1 MLKINNLTKA
11 FGSKIAVNGISFDLK
26 PGQITGFI
34 GPNGAGK
41 TTTIEMIT
49 GILKPDKGDIAICGH
64 DLYAKPLAA
73 KSCFGY
79 VSDTPDM
86 FLRLTGMEYLNFI
99 ADIFQIS
106 LDDRRK
112 IIEKYAPKLGII
124 DNLNEAILNYSHG
137 MRQKIVI
144 LSALIHTPKLLI
156 LDEPLVG
163 LDPSSAYELKEIMH
177 EYAANG
183 GAVFFST
190 HILEIAQKLCHR
202 ILIIKKGNIIYD
214 GTCESLM
221 ADNPHCDGLE
231 KIYLELMSDE

>member
-1 MLKINNLTKA
+1 MLKIDKLTKR
-11 FGSKIAVNGISFDLK
+11 FGEKTAVDGISFELRA
-26 PGQITGFI
+26 GEITGFI

-49 GILKPDKGDIAICGH
+49 GIQKPDEGDIAICGH
-64 DLYAKPLAA
+64 DLYKEPLAA
-73 KSCFGY
+73 KKCFGY

-86 FLRLTGMEYLNFI
+86 FLRLTGMEFLNFI
-99 ADIFQIS
+99 GDVFEVPIE
-106 LDDRRK
+106 DRK
-112 IIEKYAPKLGII
+112 KLIEKYAPKLGIM
-124 DNLNEAILNYSHG
+124 DNLSETILNYSHG

-144 LSALIHTPKLLI
+144 LSALIHSPKILI

-163 LDPSSAYELKEIMH
+163 LDPSSAYELKGIMR
-177 EYAANG
+177 EYTAAG
-183 GAVFFST
+183 GTVFFST

-202 ILIIKKGNIIYD
+202 ILIIKNGSIIYD

-221 ADNPHCDGLE
+221 ADYPHCDGLE

>member
-1 MLKINNLTKA
+1 MLKIDKLTKR
-11 FGSKIAVNGISFDLK
+11 FGEKTAVDGISFELRA
-26 PGQITGFI
+26 GEITGFI

-49 GILKPDKGDIAICGH
+49 GIQKPDEGDIAICGH
-64 DLYAKPLAA
+64 DLYKEPLAA
-73 KSCFGY
+73 KKCFGY

-86 FLRLTGMEYLNFI
+86 FLRLTGMEFLHFI
-99 ADIFQIS
+99 GDVFEVPIE
-106 LDDRRK
+106 DRK
-112 IIEKYAPKLGII
+112 KLIAKYAPKLGIM
-124 DNLNEAILNYSHG
+124 DNLSETILNYSHG

-144 LSALIHTPKLLI
+144 LSALIHSPKILI

-163 LDPSSAYELKEIMH
+163 LDPSSAYELKGIMR
-177 EYAANG
+177 EYTAAG
-183 GAVFFST
+183 GTVFFST

-202 ILIIKKGNIIYD
+202 ILIIKKGSIIYD

-221 ADNPHCDGLE
+221 ADYPHCDGLE

>member
-1 MLKINNLTKA
+1 MLKINNLTKSY
-11 FGSKIAVNGISFDLK
+11 GNKIAVNNISFNLK
-26 PGQITGFI
+26 AGEITGFI

-49 GILKPDKGDIAICGH
+49 GILKPDSGDIAICGH
-64 DLYAKPLAA
+64 DLYNEPLAA
-73 KSCFGY
+73 KQCFGY

-99 ADIFQIS
+99 ADIFQVPVDQRKS
-106 LDDRRK
+106 L
-112 IIEKYAPKLGII
+112 IEKYAPKLGIM
-124 DNLNEAILNYSHG
+124 DNLNDAILNYSHG

-163 LDPSSAYELKEIMH
+163 LDPSSAYELKGIMQ

-183 GAVFFST
+183 GSVFFST

-214 GTCESLM
+214 GTCDSLLT
-221 ADNPHCDGLE
+221 DYSHCDSLE
-231 KIYLELMSDE
+231 KIYLELMGDE

>member
-1 MLKINNLTKA
+1 MLKINNLTKS
-11 FGSKIAVNGISFDLK
+11 FGGKKAVNDVSFQIEA
-26 PGQITGFI
+26 GQITGFI

-64 DLYAKPLAA
+64 DLYAEPLAA
-73 KSCFGY
+73 KACFGY

-99 ADIFQIS
+99 ADIFEVPVDERTR
-106 LDDRRK
+106 L
-112 IIEKYAPKLGII
+112 IEKYAPKLGIM
-124 DNLNEAILNYSHG
+124 DNLGEAIINYSHG

-163 LDPSSAYELKEIMH
+163 LDPSSAYELKEIMR
-177 EYAANG
+177 EYAKNG

-202 ILIIKKGNIIYD
+202 ILIIKKGDIIYD
-214 GTCESLM
+214 GNCESLM
-221 ADNPHCDGLE
+221 ADYNCNSLE
-231 KIYLELMSDE
+231 KIYLELMADE

>member
-1 MLKINNLTKA
+1 MLKIDKLTKR
-11 FGSKIAVNGISFDLK
+11 FGEKTAVDGISFELRA
-26 PGQITGFI
+26 GEITGFI
-34 GPNGAGK
+34 GPNGAGN

-49 GILKPDKGDIAICGH
+49 GIQKPDEGDIAICGH
-64 DLYAKPLAA
+64 DLYKEPLAA
-73 KSCFGY
+73 KKCFGY

-99 ADIFQIS
+99 GDVFEVPVE
-106 LDDRRK
+106 DRKRL
-112 IIEKYAPKLGII
+112 IEKYAPKLGIM
-124 DNLNEAILNYSHG
+124 DNLSETILNYSHG

-144 LSALIHTPKLLI
+144 LSALIHSPKILI

-163 LDPSSAYELKEIMH
+163 LDPSSAYELKGIMR
-177 EYAANG
+177 EYTAAG
-183 GAVFFST
+183 GTVFFST

-202 ILIIKKGNIIYD
+202 ILIIKKGSIIYD

-221 ADNPHCDGLE
+221 ADYPHCDGLE

>member
-1 MLKINNLTKA
+1 MLTINNLTKS
-11 FGSKIAVNGISFDLK
+11 FGSKIAVNGISFNLN

-64 DLYAKPLAA
+64 DLYTEPLAA
-73 KSCFGY
+73 KSQFGY

-99 ADIFQIS
+99 ADIFQVPVDERHR
-106 LDDRRK
+106 L
-112 IIEKYAPKLGII
+112 IEKYAPLLGIM

-163 LDPSSAYELKEIMH
+163 LDPSSAYALKEIMQ

-214 GTCESLM
+214 GTCDSLM
-221 ADNPHCDGLE
+221 ADYPHCDGLE
-231 KIYLELMSDE
+231 KIYLELMKDE

>member
-1 MLKINNLTKA
+1 MLKIDKLTKR
-11 FGSKIAVNGISFDLK
+11 FGEKTAVDGISFELRA
-26 PGQITGFI
+26 GEITGFI

-49 GILKPDKGDIAICGH
+49 GIQKPDEGDIAICGH
-64 DLYAKPLAA
+64 VLYKEPLAA
-73 KSCFGY
+73 KKCFGY

-86 FLRLTGMEYLNFI
+86 FLRLTGMEFLNFI
-99 ADIFQIS
+99 GDVFEVPIE
-106 LDDRRK
+106 DRK
-112 IIEKYAPKLGII
+112 KLIEKYAPKLGIM
-124 DNLNEAILNYSHG
+124 DNLSETILNYSHG

-144 LSALIHTPKLLI
+144 LSALIHSPKILI

-163 LDPSSAYELKEIMH
+163 LDPSSAYELKGIMR
-177 EYAANG
+177 EYTAAG
-183 GAVFFST
+183 GTVFFST

-202 ILIIKKGNIIYD
+202 ILIIKKGSIIYD

-221 ADNPHCDGLE
+221 ADYPHCDGLE

>member
-1 MLKINNLTKA
+1 MLKINNLTKS
-11 FGSKIAVNGISFDLK
+11 FGSKVAVNGISFDIK

-49 GILKPDKGDIAICGH
+49 GILKADKGDITICGH
-64 DLYAKPLAA
+64 DLYAEPLAA

-99 ADIFQIS
+99 ADIFQVPAS
-106 LDDRRK
+106 ERK
-112 IIEKYAPKLGII
+112 ELIEKYAPKLGIM

-163 LDPSSAYELKEIMH
+163 LDPSSAYELKEIMQ

-221 ADNPHCDGLE
+221 TDYPHCDGLE
-231 KIYLELMSDE
+231 KIYLELMKDE